1 MNDLQRTS
9 EWYHDRCGCLTA
21 SAVSALYDMKRDG
34 SPKQAYFDLLDR
46 LIAERVT
53 GDVLPNFT
61 SAAMQWGID
70 HEDEARVTYE
80 AETGACTD
88 LVGFVKHPDIEW
100 LGASPDGLVD
110 DDGLVEIK
118 CPNTVTHLKRIR
130 AGVVPEEYKPQM
142 LLQLVVTGRKWCD
155 FVDYDPRC
163 RGPYAHLSF
172 WTIRYTPTDEE
183 REDMIKRCKDFLG
196 EVQTRMDDLLA

>member
-9 EWYHDRCGCLTA
+9 EWYQDRCGCLTA

-34 SPKQAYFDLLDR
+34 SPKQAYYDLIDR

-70 HEDEARVTYE
+70 HEDEARIAYE

-88 LVGFVKHPDIEW
+88 LVGFIKHPDIDW

-118 CPNTVTHLKRIR
+118 CPNTITHLKRVR
-130 AGVVPEEYKPQM
+130 AGDVPEEYKPQM

-163 RGPYAHLSF
+163 RGQYARLSF

-196 EVQTRMDDLLA
+196 EVQSRMNSLLA